1 MRLLQI
7 IMQKAKKYAK
17 KYVNNIQNGK
27 DKLVDKINRITK
39 QIKYNKACKKFLERK
54 RRKRK

>member
-7 IMQKAKKYAK
+7 IMQKAK

-27 DKLVDKINRITK
+27 DKLVDKINRI
-39 QIKYNKACKKFLERK
+39 Y
-54 RRKRK
+54 

>member
-27 DKLVDKINRITK
+27 DKLVDKINRI
-39 QIKYNKACKKFLERK
+39 Y
-54 RRKRK
+54 